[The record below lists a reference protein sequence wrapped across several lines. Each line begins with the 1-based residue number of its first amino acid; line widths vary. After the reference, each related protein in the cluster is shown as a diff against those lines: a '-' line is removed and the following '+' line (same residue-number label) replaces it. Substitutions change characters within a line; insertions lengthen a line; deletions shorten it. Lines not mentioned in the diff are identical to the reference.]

1 MDTTTSASPRVA
13 YFDWESKVAAP
24 VLGIEQFDIPV
35 LGDPLLTPL
44 TVPLAEATVAL
55 LVTSGAYYPDQPRMR
70 HHNDL
75 SYRLLPRDR
84 DLTEVLFAHRTPI
97 RAFALADPNVGYP
110 RDSMI
115 DLERAGVIGRY
126 SDDTISIVGSISMF
140 DELATDMAP
149 QIVTQCH
156 ALDVDLLL
164 VVPYCPQCHVAAG
177 ILARA
182 IERRGVPTTS
192 LTTLHKQARSV
203 KPPRATFLDFPLG
216 CAGGRP
222 GVPDQQRAIIR
233 AAIETGASTSEDATW
248 KLPRLPF
255 TWDADGNRDWEDLVV
270 DVYRVDNAIRG
281 TVLANLSEHRDNL
294 VGRE

>member
-1 MDTTTSASPRVA
+1 MESPVMDTTTSASPRVA

-24 VLGIEQFDIPV
+24 VLGIEQVDIPV
-35 LGDPLLTPL
+35 FGDPLLTPL

-126 SDDTISIVGSISMF
+126 SDD
-140 DELATDMAP
+140 
-149 QIVTQCH
+149 
-156 ALDVDLLL
+156 
-164 VVPYCPQCHVAAG
+164 
-177 ILARA
+177 A
-182 IERRGVPTTS
+182 I
-192 LTTLHKQARSV
+192 
-203 KPPRATFLDFPLG
+203 
-216 CAGGRP
+216 
-222 GVPDQQRAIIR
+222 
-233 AAIETGASTSEDATW
+233 
-248 KLPRLPF
+248 
-255 TWDADGNRDWEDLVV
+255 
-270 DVYRVDNAIRG
+270 
-281 TVLANLSEHRDNL
+281 
-294 VGRE
+294 